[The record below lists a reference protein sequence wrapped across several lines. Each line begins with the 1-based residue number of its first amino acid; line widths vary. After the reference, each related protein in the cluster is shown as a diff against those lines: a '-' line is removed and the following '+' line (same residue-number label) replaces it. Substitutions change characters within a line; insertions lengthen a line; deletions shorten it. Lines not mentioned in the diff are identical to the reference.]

1 MKKGFTAGNFDI
13 LHPGYI
19 QLFKECKANCDRFTI
34 LLQTDPSIERPEK
47 LQPILSTEE
56 RIEQLMSNIYID
68 EVLVYTY
75 EKELLKLIQK
85 NNFDIRFL
93 GDDYVGKS
101 YTGDQLG
108 IPVHFVNRDHGW
120 STTKFKNIIAESLKE
135 RKGNN

>member
-19 QLFKECKANCDRFTI
+19 QLFKECKANCDHFTI
-34 LLQTDPSIERPEK
+34 LLQTDPTIERPEK
-47 LQPILSTEE
+47 LKPILSTEE
-56 RIEQLMSNIYID
+56 RIEQLMSNVNVD

-75 EKELLKLIQK
+75 EKDLLDLIQE

-101 YTGDQLG
+101 YTGDEFS
-108 IPVHFVNRDHGW
+108 IPVHFVSRDHGW
-120 STTKFKNIIAESLKE
+120 STTKFKNIIAESLKN
-135 RKGNN
+135 RDNQS